1 MKSIEKSCVHNLKT
15 KHFIGNGEINIC
27 ETEVNVLNDE

>member
-1 MKSIEKSCVHNLKT
+1 MNRKVLCTQLKT
-15 KHFIGNGEINIC
+15 KHFIGNGEINIR